1 MKRLFHTAF
10 TQVNTKQKG
19 ATDAVNTVAPINKPL
34 TMKNNQKGFGKDTN
48 CQGKSK
54 RLRKQA
60 RKIAHLEKMLA
71 IHLDI
76 IKMHEE
82 QAAYRTREI
91 EFYQGYTESMANTIC
106 TLSNVVCTL
115 TLSNSY

>member
-1 MKRLFHTAF
+1 MKWLFHAVF
-10 TQVNTKQKG
+10 TEVNTKQKG

-34 TMKNNQKGFGKDTN
+34 NMNNNQKDFRKDSN
-48 CQGKSK
+48 CVSKSK
-54 RLRKQA
+54 KMRKQA

-82 QAAYRTREI
+82 QAAHRMLDI
-91 EFYQGYTESMANTIC
+91 EFYQRTIESMVNSMGNLSNVIC
-106 TLSNVVCTL
+106 TLSN
-115 TLSNSY
+115 SY